1 VPPWKTQTIAKS
13 TNIFAAEINTAERCG
28 RKSFPGQPLAKCRD
42 AVGSSLSD
50 YRLFYSAAEAENRN
64 GPLQRS
70 GPFSVKPRFLFGG
83 AREDRTPDLLNAI
96 QALSH
101 LSYDPTGEN
110 RAVAAA
116 MPGV

>member
-1 VPPWKTQTIAKS
+1 MTVICRTGPGCGNEKG
-13 TNIFAAEINTAERCG
+13 TALPSR
-28 RKSFPGQPLAKCRD
+28 FQ
-42 AVGSSLSD
+42 
-50 YRLFYSAAEAENRN
+50 
-64 GPLQRS
+64 
-70 GPFSVKPRFLFGG
+70 FLFGG

-110 RAVAAA
+110 RHVAAA

>member
-1 VPPWKTQTIAKS
+1 MNPKV
-13 TNIFAAEINTAERCG
+13 
-28 RKSFPGQPLAKCRD
+28 
-42 AVGSSLSD
+42 
-50 YRLFYSAAEAENRN
+50 
-64 GPLQRS
+64 
-70 GPFSVKPRFLFGG
+70 LFGG

-110 RAVAAA
+110 RAVTVA